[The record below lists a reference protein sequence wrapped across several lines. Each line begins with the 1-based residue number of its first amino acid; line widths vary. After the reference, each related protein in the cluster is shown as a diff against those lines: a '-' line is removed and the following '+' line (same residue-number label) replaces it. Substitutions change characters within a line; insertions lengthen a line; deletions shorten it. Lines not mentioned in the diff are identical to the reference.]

1 MIDPQI
7 FINQKHILKP
17 YNFTGEPIALVIQA
31 KRTIQK
37 VKTEEIYIKEIE
49 KADLI
54 FQKKLKAGIK
64 LKDVETAKA
73 SLAIP
78 KNLFH
83 CLLLNT
89 QPGSFPLDERL
100 DLIFNEYKILIR
112 QYHSPFNR
120 EILRENFLNGIC
132 NTMVLLYEV
141 SYKPNSDKDRTY
153 PESVSL
159 NLNAADNPLMLTNFT
174 TINCKEKTLSEEE
187 LTVEQW
193 FSNRSVFLS
202 VVNHMIHLKILDKN
216 RFLIKRKKKKLN
228 LYFIKLN
235 ELKIIDIDDLS
246 ATVIVEK
253 LESEFGASSNHQ
265 FYSALLKQFNEGSL
279 SDSDISFIN
288 KLDFHT

>member
-17 YNFTGEPIALVIQA
+17 YNFTGEPIALAIMA
-31 KRTIQK
+31 KRAIQK
-37 VKTEEIYIKEIE
+37 IKTEEIYNQELK
-49 KADLI
+49 KAELI
-54 FQKKLKAGIK
+54 FQKKLNEGIN
-64 LKDVETAKA
+64 LYDVETAKA
-73 SLAIP
+73 SLGTP

-89 QPGSFPLDERL
+89 QPGSFPLNERL
-100 DLIFNEYKILIR
+100 DLIYNEYKTLLS

-132 NTMVLLYEV
+132 HTMVLLHV
-141 SYKPNSDKDRTY
+141 LNYKPSPNKNTTY
-153 PESVSL
+153 PEPLSP
-159 NLNAADNPLMLTNFT
+159 NLNTGDTPLLLTNFS
-174 TINCKEKTLSEEE
+174 TINHKEKTFSEEE